1 LALFWLEEFAVIP
14 RGLQV
19 VAFLGFLHGTVASA
33 QFVEGRVD
41 LPRPDDK
48 QIMAGRYQ
56 MNPQTQAKA
65 ADGPGA
71 VVYLEGEL
79 PKSSSGT
86 GVAAEMIQK
95 NISFTPGLLAI
106 QAGTRVEFPN
116 LDDTYHNVFSYSKT
130 KRFDLG
136 RYRKGEKA
144 ASVLF
149 DKPGVVTLHCEIHA
163 SMRGTILVLDNPYFE
178 KTDPQG
184 SYRIGPIPPGHYL
197 LKAWISDDD
206 VRVRSVEIAKDGTLH
221 VDFAGR

>member
-1 LALFWLEEFAVIP
+1 MP

-19 VAFLGFLHGTVASA
+19 LAFLIPFQGTVVSA

-41 LPRPDDK
+41 LPKPEDS

-56 MNPQTQAKA
+56 SNPQTRAEP
-65 ADGPGA
+65 ADASSA
-71 VVYLEGEL
+71 VVYLEGDL
-79 PKSSSGT
+79 PKSSSRP
-86 GVAAEMIQK
+86 AIAEMEQK
-95 NISFTPGLLAI
+95 NISFSPGLLVI
-106 QAGTRVEFPN
+106 QTGTTVEFPN
-116 LDDTYHNVFSYSKT
+116 LDDTYHNVFSYSKV

-163 SMRGTILVLDNPYFE
+163 SMRGTIVVLDNHYFE
-178 KTDPQG
+178 KTGPQG

-197 LKAWISDDD
+197 LKAWVNENDL
-206 VRVRSVEIAKDGTLH
+206 RVRPIDIAQGSTLH
-221 VDFAGR
+221 VDFAGK